1 MVKVYN
7 RIRTKVPVPPSS
19 DDRYGVKYY
28 FHQMEKLGELQKQI
42 ARYLGYRIYIEWKD
56 DKRDE
61 FEVDCIRYSM
71 FNKMLSGKKY
81 VYRKNSD
88 LIMEIELNPP
98 SDIED
103 KFIEI
108 YQNIYAEDVFI
119 CSTDSETDDI
129 ILARSGLGN
138 NEYRL
143 TEIVFHEGTAR
154 IRQGVISNRGG
165 CIFAQ
170 PKNNVPLNDVLDTI
184 SDVSRELR
192 DILGKYNIY

>member
-1 MVKVYN
+1 MNFKNKFQDVSVIKYILNGKIMKEASLKLAVFATVCLTECLVVKA
-7 RIRTKVPVPPSS
+7 T
-19 DDRYGVKYY
+19 
-28 FHQMEKLGELQKQI
+28 H
-42 ARYLGYRIYIEWKD
+42 IE
-56 DKRDE
+56 
-61 FEVDCIRYSM
+61 
-71 FNKMLSGKKY
+71 
-81 VYRKNSD
+81 KNSD
-88 LIMEIELNPP
+88 SIMEVELNPP

-129 ILARSGLGN
+129 ILARTDLGN

-143 TEIVFHEGTAR
+143 TEIVFHEGMAK

-165 CIFAQ
+165 CIFSQ
-170 PKNNVPLNDVLDTI
+170 PKNNVPLDGVLDTI